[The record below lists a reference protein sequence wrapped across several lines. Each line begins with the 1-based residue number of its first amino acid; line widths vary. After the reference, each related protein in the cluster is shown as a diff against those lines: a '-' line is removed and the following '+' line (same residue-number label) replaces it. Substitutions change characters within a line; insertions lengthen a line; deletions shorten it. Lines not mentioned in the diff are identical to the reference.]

1 MSEENKI
8 LLEKRFKALM
18 YCASKL
24 RKCEDNKIIDLLIT
38 TSFKQ
43 RNSLAYLLNKIYEN
57 NLSNKTN
64 DKFFYIWI
72 TGNCNIKIDY
82 PDDFK
87 FNELEN
93 DFLNTFNVYEKSNN
107 NITIKVD

>member
-1 MSEENKI
+1 MSEENII

-18 YCASKL
+18 YCASELK
-24 RKCEDNKIIDLLIT
+24 KCTKNEIIDLLIM

-43 RNSLAYLLNKIYEN
+43 RSSLANLLNKVYEN
-57 NLSNKTN
+57 DLSNKSN

-82 PDDFK
+82 PDDFR
-87 FNELEN
+87 FNTLED
-93 DFLNTFNVYEKSNN
+93 DFLNTFNIYEKSNN

>member
-1 MSEENKI
+1 MSEENRT

-18 YCASKL
+18 YCASEL
-24 RKCEDNKIIDLLIT
+24 RNCTKSEIIDLLIMA
-38 TSFKQ
+38 SFKQ
-43 RNSLAYLLNKIYEN
+43 RSSLANLLNKIYEN
-57 NLSNKTN
+57 DLSNKTN

-72 TGNCNIKIDY
+72 TSNCDIKIDY
-82 PDDFK
+82 PDDFR

-93 DFLNTFNVYEKSNN
+93 DFLNIFNIYEKSNN

>member
-1 MSEENKI
+1 MSEENRT

-24 RKCEDNKIIDLLIT
+24 KNCTNTEIVNLLIE

-43 RNSLAYLLNKIYEN
+43 RSVLAYLLNKIYEN
-57 NLSNKTN
+57 DLSNKTN

-72 TGNCNIKIDY
+72 TSNCDIKIDY
-82 PDDFK
+82 PDDFR

-93 DFLNTFNVYEKSNN
+93 DFLNIFNIYEKSNN